1 VPITA
6 YEQPIVGCGVSKE
19 ENPMAKLRRF
29 EIPGGTQEQYDAVI
43 EEIDSDLLPGQVFH
57 LAGPMEDGWWVLD
70 V

>member
-1 VPITA
+1 
-6 YEQPIVGCGVSKE
+6 
-19 ENPMAKLRRF
+19 MAIAQLF